1 MYFAGSMRLLNA
13 ANRLQVEGCGSEM
26 LQIVCKWDI
35 FWGKG
40 PGYRQL
46 GGAGGAAEPGTGNI
60 YIYIYWEYLRIIIWP
75 LSPQFPQMSTV
86 RHLLSSPTL
95 WSRDSHFGRLRVNQ
109 SIHTQQYPQK
119 PPMNQLAI
127 MYLSNVI
134 KPSTT
139 GFCPFLFLSF
149 LHNSCLHVAAL
160 NDGQLRAKVGQHD
173 GLRAISLYT

>member
-1 MYFAGSMRLLNA
+1 
-13 ANRLQVEGCGSEM
+13 M
-26 LQIVCKWDI
+26 LQIACKWDI
-35 FWGKG
+35 FLGEG
-40 PGYRQL
+40 SGYRQL
-46 GGAGGAAEPGTGNI
+46 GGAGGAAEPGTGNTHI
-60 YIYIYWEYLRIIIWP
+60 YIYILRI
-75 LSPQFPQMSTV
+75 SENN
-86 RHLLSSPTL
+86 HLATFTPVSSNEHGPTL
-95 WSRDSHFGRLRVNQ
+95 SVKSHPVEPGFPLRKTSCK
-109 SIHTQQYPQK
+109 SIHTQHYPQK

-149 LHNSCLHVAAL
+149 LPNSCLHVAAL